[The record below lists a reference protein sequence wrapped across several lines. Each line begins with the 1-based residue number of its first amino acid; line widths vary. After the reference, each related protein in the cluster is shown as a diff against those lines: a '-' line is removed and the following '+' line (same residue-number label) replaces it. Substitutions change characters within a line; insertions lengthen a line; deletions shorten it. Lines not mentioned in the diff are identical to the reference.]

1 MNVCQTLYDVAS
13 IIEINLKYKKR
24 EIQSNIQ
31 IEVICHGVPWYI
43 YINDKFLIHY

>member
-24 EIQSNIQ
+24 ENIQ
-31 IEVICHGVPWYI
+31 PKIILQNMKYFEMIT
-43 YINDKFLIHY
+43 N